1 MGAEDTCTSG
11 MGAGDPSARRM
22 GAEDPHA
29 SCVGQ
34 DPLSHSAEHYPALP
48 RYRYQAADATARI
61 KARLCDSRGVYFC
74 DAVRFLEA
82 DAHSVN
88 PYSDFLLKP

>member
-1 MGAEDTCTSG
+1 MVCQRLQLFLSGMGAED
-11 MGAGDPSARRM
+11 PSTRRM
-22 GAEDPHA
+22 GAEDRH
-29 SCVGQ
+29 VGQ
-34 DPLSHSAEHYPALP
+34 DPLSHSAEHSPALP

-61 KARLCDSRGVYFC
+61 KARLCNSRGVYFC